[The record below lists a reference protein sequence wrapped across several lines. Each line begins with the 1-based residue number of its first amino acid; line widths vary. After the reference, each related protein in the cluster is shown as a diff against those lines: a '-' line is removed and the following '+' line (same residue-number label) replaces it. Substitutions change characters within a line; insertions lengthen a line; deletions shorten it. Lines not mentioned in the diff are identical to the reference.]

1 MKKRVAIIGA
11 GPAGMTAG
19 YEISKNENFD
29 CVIYERTSEVGGMA
43 RSFKLFN
50 RTVDLGP
57 HRFFSNDTRVNKLWL
72 EVIGNNYKMVN
83 RITRI
88 FYKNKFFDYPLKPF
102 KALIL
107 LGFTESFLCL
117 FSYFN
122 SLIFPIKNADTFE
135 SWVSNRF
142 GKRLY
147 RIFFKGYTEKLW
159 GIKCESL
166 TAEFAQQRIKKFSL
180 GEAIISAFKVNKL
193 KHKTLVDQF
202 AYPLNGNG
210 QVYDKMLQLFEA
222 NGAQILY
229 SSNILEISLTEKNT
243 YLLKTDN
250 GNEEYDYLVSSMPID
265 NFLKIFTSTNTTIL
279 NSVPA
284 LAFRN
289 TIIVYVQLNKTNL
302 FQDQWLYIQDENILT
317 GRVTNFNNWVSD
329 IFEDKNDTVLAL
341 EYWCYEKDNIWSLE
355 KSNFFEI
362 ISKDLKNCGFIEQT
376 NEIINFEVVRIP
388 KCYPV
393 YKDDYKIH
401 LEKIQNFIDDFDNLQ
416 LIGRYGSFKY
426 NNQDHSILMGILA
439 ARNIIH
445 NEKNNIWDINT
456 DYEYHESSTITETGL
471 KNN

>member
-1 MKKRVAIIGA
+1 
-11 GPAGMTAG
+11 
-19 YEISKNENFD
+19 
-29 CVIYERTSEVGGMA
+29 
-43 RSFKLFN
+43 
-50 RTVDLGP
+50 
-57 HRFFSNDTRVNKLWL
+57 
-72 EVIGNNYKMVN
+72 MVN

-122 SLIFPIKNADTFE
+122 SFLFPIKNTDSFE

-180 GEAIISAFKVNKL
+180 GEAIISAFKYNKI

-202 AYPLNGNG
+202 AYPLGGNG
-210 QVYDKMLQLFEA
+210 QVYDNMLKIYES
-222 NGAQILY
+222 NGGQMNFN
-229 SSNILEISLTEKNT
+229 SNIVEISLTERNT
-243 YLLKTDN
+243 YLLKTEI
-250 GNEEYDYLVSSMPID
+250 GNEEFDFLISSMPID
-265 NFLKIFTSTNTTIL
+265 NFLRLFKSTNTSIL
-279 NSVPA
+279 KSIPS
-284 LAFRN
+284 LFFRN

-302 FQDQWLYIQDENILT
+302 FKDQWLYIQDENILT
-317 GRVTNFNNWVSD
+317 GRVTNFNNWVPD
-329 IFEDKNDTVLAL
+329 IIGEKKDTVLAL
-341 EYWCYEKDNIWSLE
+341 EYWCYEKDSIWSLE
-355 KSNFFEI
+355 KKSFSEI
-362 ISKDLKNCGFIEQT
+362 ISKDLLNCGFIDES
-376 NEIINFEVVRIP
+376 NEILDFEVIRIP

-401 LEKIQNFIDDFDNLQ
+401 LEKIQNFIDGFDNLQ

-426 NNQDHSILMGILA
+426 NNQDHSILMGYLA
-439 ARNIIH
+439 ARNITK

-456 DYEYHESSTITETGL
+456 DYEYHESSIITETGL
-471 KNN
+471 KTN

>member
-19 YEISKNENFD
+19 YEISKNNKFD
-29 CVIYERTSEVGGMA
+29 CIIYESTPSVGGMA
-43 RSFKLFN
+43 RSFKLFD

-102 KALIL
+102 KALRL

-122 SLIFPIKNADTFE
+122 SFLLPKKNTDSFE
-135 SWVSNRF
+135 SWVSNKF

-180 GEAIISAFKVNKL
+180 GEAIISAFKFNKT

-202 AYPLNGNG
+202 AYPLGGNG
-210 QVYDKMLQLFEA
+210 QVYDNMLKIYES
-222 NGAQILY
+222 NGGQMNFN
-229 SSNILEISLTEKNT
+229 SNIVEISLTERNT
-243 YLLKTDN
+243 YLLKTEI
-250 GNEEYDYLVSSMPID
+250 GNEEFDFLISSMPID
-265 NFLKIFTSTNTTIL
+265 NFLRIFKSTNTSIL
-279 NSVPA
+279 KSVPS
-284 LAFRN
+284 LVFRN

-302 FQDQWLYIQDENILT
+302 FKDQWLYIQDENILT
-317 GRVTNFNNWVSD
+317 GRVTNFNNWVPD
-329 IFEDKNDTVLAL
+329 IIGDKRETVLAL
-341 EYWCYEKDNIWSLE
+341 EYWCYEKDSIWALE
-355 KSNFFEI
+355 KKSFSDI
-362 ISKDLKNCGFIEQT
+362 ISKDLLNCGFIDES
-376 NEIINFEVVRIP
+376 NEILDFEVIHIP

-401 LEKIQNFIDDFDNLQ
+401 LKKIQSFIDDFDNLQ

-426 NNQDHSILMGILA
+426 NNQDHSILMGYLA
-439 ARNIIH
+439 ARNITN

-456 DYEYHESSTITETGL
+456 DYEYHESSIITETGL
-471 KNN
+471 KAN

>member
-1 MKKRVAIIGA
+1 MKKKVAIIGA

-19 YEISKNENFD
+19 YEISKNNKFD
-29 CVIYERTSEVGGMA
+29 CIIYESTSDVGGMA
-43 RSFKLFN
+43 RSFKLFD

-122 SLIFPIKNADTFE
+122 SFLFPIKNKDSFE

-180 GEAIISAFKVNKL
+180 GEAIISAFKVNKT

-202 AYPLNGNG
+202 AYPLGGNG
-210 QVYDKMLQLFEA
+210 QVYDNMLKIFEA
-222 NGAQILY
+222 NGGQMNFN
-229 SSNILEISLTEKNT
+229 SNILEISLTERNT

-250 GNEEYDYLVSSMPID
+250 RHEEFDYLISSMPID
-265 NFLKIFTSTNTTIL
+265 NFLKIFKSTNSSIL
-279 NSVPA
+279 NSVPS
-284 LAFRN
+284 LVFRN

-302 FQDQWLYIQDENILT
+302 FKDQWLYIQDENILT
-317 GRVTNFNNWVSD
+317 GRVTNFNNWVPD
-329 IFEDKNDTVLAL
+329 VIGNKKDTVLAL
-341 EYWCYEKDNIWSLE
+341 EYWCYEMDSIWALE
-355 KSNFFEI
+355 KKSFSEI
-362 ISKDLKNCGFIEQT
+362 ISKDLLNCGFIDEK
-376 NEIINFEVVRIP
+376 NEILHFEVIRIP

-401 LEKIQNFIDDFDNLQ
+401 LEKIQNFIDGFDNLQ

-426 NNQDHSILMGILA
+426 NNQDHSILMGYLA
-439 ARNIIH
+439 ARNITN

-456 DYEYHESSTITETGL
+456 DYEYHESSIITETGL
-471 KNN
+471 KTN

>member
-29 CVIYERTSEVGGMA
+29 CVIYERTAEVGGMA
-43 RSFKLFN
+43 RSFILFD
-50 RTVDLGP
+50 RIVDLGP

-72 EVIGNNYKMVN
+72 EVIGSNYKMVN

-117 FSYFN
+117 LSYFN
-122 SLIFPIKNADTFE
+122 SFLFPIKNADTFE

-180 GEAIISAFKVNKL
+180 GEAIISAFKINKN

-202 AYPLNGNG
+202 AYPLGGNG
-210 QVYDKMLQLFEA
+210 QVYDSMLKTFMV
-222 NGAQILY
+222 NGGEIIFK
-229 SSNILEISLTEKNT
+229 SNILEIKLTERNT
-243 YLLKTDN
+243 YLLKTEN
-250 GNEEYDYLVSSMPID
+250 SNEEFDFLISSMPID
-265 NFLKIFTSTNTTIL
+265 NFLRIFKSTNTSIL
-279 NSVPA
+279 NSLPSLV
-284 LAFRN
+284 FRN
-289 TIIVYVQLNKTNL
+289 TIIVYVRLNKTNL
-302 FQDQWLYIQDENILT
+302 FNDQWLYIQDENILT
-317 GRVTNFNNWVSD
+317 GRVTNFNNWVPD
-329 IFEDKNDTVLAL
+329 IIGDKKDTVIAL
-341 EYWCYEKDNIWSLE
+341 EYWCYEKDSIWTIE
-355 KSNFFEI
+355 KNSFFEI
-362 ISKDLKNCGFIEQT
+362 ISKDLLNCGFINKN
-376 NEIINFEVVRIP
+376 NEILDFEVVRIP

-401 LEKIQNFIDDFDNLQ
+401 LEKIQNFIDEFENLQ

-426 NNQDHSILMGILA
+426 NNQDHSILMGHLA
-439 ARNIIH
+439 ARNITN
-445 NEKNNIWDINT
+445 NENNNIWYINT

>member
-11 GPAGMTAG
+11 GPAGLTAG

-29 CVIYERTSEVGGMA
+29 CVIYERTAEVGGMA
-43 RSFKLFN
+43 RSFKLFD
-50 RTVDLGP
+50 RIVDLGP

-72 EVIGNNYKMVN
+72 EVIGSNYKMVN

-122 SLIFPIKNADTFE
+122 SFLFPIKHADTFE

-180 GEAIISAFKVNKL
+180 GEAIISAFKVNKT

-202 AYPLNGNG
+202 AYPLGGNG
-210 QVYDKMLQLFEA
+210 QVYDSMLKTFMV
-222 NGAQILY
+222 NGGQIIFK
-229 SSNILEISLTEKNT
+229 SNILEIKLTERNT
-243 YLLKTDN
+243 YLLKTEN
-250 GNEEYDYLVSSMPID
+250 GNEEFDFLISSMPID
-265 NFLKIFTSTNTTIL
+265 NFLRIFKSTNTSIL
-279 NSVPA
+279 NSLPSLV
-284 LAFRN
+284 FRN
-289 TIIVYVQLNKTNL
+289 TIIVYVRLNKTNL
-302 FQDQWLYIQDENILT
+302 FNDQWLYIQDENILT
-317 GRVTNFNNWVSD
+317 GRVTNFNNWVPD
-329 IFEDKNDTVLAL
+329 IIGDKKDTVIAL
-341 EYWCYEKDNIWSLE
+341 EYWCYEKDSIWTIE
-355 KSNFFEI
+355 KNSFFEI
-362 ISKDLKNCGFIEQT
+362 ISKDLLNCGFINKS
-376 NEIINFEVVRIP
+376 NEILDFEVVRIP

-401 LEKIQNFIDDFDNLQ
+401 LEKIQNFIDEFDHLQ

-426 NNQDHSILMGILA
+426 NNQDHSILMGFLV
-439 ARNIIH
+439 ARNVT
-445 NEKNNIWDINT
+445 NDEKNNIWDINT